1 LGLITTK
8 GRSEKMQNPL
18 FSSVDFA
25 NEPQVTDFLNSLPR
39 TFVEAEKLLSSK
51 QLVVDFDILQNRVKL
66 EPLVRKF
73 HSEAGT
79 LSDNIKNQCT
89 LLNDPT
95 TKLLVST
102 HQPNLFAY
110 GGVFKK
116 IVLLETLK
124 TTIEKNSHTRII
136 NLFVV
141 IDHDFI
147 DEIWMRRA
155 QVPSFHHSSGLLQLR
170 FCVGPAEKWKMVC
183 NVPRPRE
190 TILYNW
196 KRQIV
201 SWIKKSSS
209 SPYER
214 EKMIDNLNRFW
225 EQVEIAY
232 SKATSYSDLNS
243 FLISRIVNGIW
254 GYNTLFVRLSEIP
267 HIFKNGFEFLISNH
281 RTYADILRQTEQ
293 EFLSRGIH
301 TGVSFNSH
309 EKAPLW
315 LHCECGSKASVSIL
329 PISPL
334 RKLELKGSCMSCKR
348 ELTLELGDEACYPD
362 FSKTISSVSPR
373 AIAIPLLL
381 SRDLDISC
389 YCSGKGG
396 LGYLMDANAISKHLG
411 IRWPLTI
418 FWGSKDVYRGIAQ
431 DQALRAINIE
441 ITEAQTR
448 LQVLQSKNNE
458 YGIKIGNLVA
468 KRKELVKANSSLH
481 DILKDLFQ
489 SKEEQRRIRK
499 EIKIIAKAN
508 HVLNLSPC
516 ILDYA
521 INFGMVDTE
530 RQWSR
535 SLLTNGD
542 FGNPVYFNQGSSS
555 QKVRIRVSSNKGRP

>member
-1 LGLITTK
+1 MKNMRNSL
-8 GRSEKMQNPL
+8 
-18 FSSVDFA
+18 SSTVDFA
-25 NEPQVTDFLNSLPR
+25 NEPQVTNFLNSLPQ
-39 TFVEAEKLLSSK
+39 TFLEAQKLLSSDQK
-51 QLVVDFDILQNRVKL
+51 VVDYDILQNRVKL

-79 LSDNIKNQCT
+79 LSDNIKNQRT
-89 LLNDPT
+89 LLTDPT

-124 TTIEKNSHTRII
+124 TTIEKNSRARII

-170 FCVGPAEKWKMVC
+170 FSVGPAEKWKMVC
-183 NVPRPRE
+183 NIPRPRE

-196 KRQIV
+196 KRQII

-209 SPYER
+209 SSYQR

-225 EQVEIAY
+225 EEVEIAY

-243 FLISRIVNGIW
+243 FLISRIVNGMW

-281 RTYADILRQTEQ
+281 RSYADTLHQTEQ
-293 EFLSRGIH
+293 ELLSRGIH
-301 TGVSFNSH
+301 TGVSFKSH

-315 LHCECGSKASVSIL
+315 LHCKCGSKAPVSIL
-329 PISPL
+329 PLSPQG
-334 RKLELKGSCMSCKR
+334 KLALKGSCMSCKK
-348 ELTLELGDEACYPD
+348 ELTLEPGDEACYPD
-362 FSKTISSVSPR
+362 FSNIISSVSPR

-381 SRDLDISC
+381 SRDLEISC

-418 FWGSKDVYRGIAQ
+418 IWGSKDVYQGIAQ
-431 DQALRAINIE
+431 NQALRSINMG

-448 LQVLQSKNNE
+448 LQELNSRNNDYE
-458 YGIKIGNLVA
+458 IKISNLVA
-468 KRKELVKANSSLH
+468 KRKELAKAGSSLH

-489 SKEEQRRIRK
+489 LKEEQRRVRR
-499 EIKIIAKAN
+499 EIKIIAKASQI
-508 HVLNLSPC
+508 LNLSPC

-542 FGNPVYFNQGSSS
+542 LGNPVYFDQGSSSS
-555 QKVRIRVSSNKGRP
+555 QKVRIVVPTNEGSL

>member
-1 LGLITTK
+1 MHNSLSPK
-8 GRSEKMQNPL
+8 
-18 FSSVDFA
+18 VDFA
-25 NEPQVTDFLNSLPR
+25 SEPQVTNFLNSLPQ
-39 TFVEAEKLLSSK
+39 TFVEAQKLLSSNQK
-51 QLVVDFDILQNRVKL
+51 VVDYDILQNRVKL

-79 LSDNIKNQCT
+79 LSDDIQNQRN
-89 LLNDPT
+89 LLTDPA

-124 TTIEKNSHTRII
+124 TTIEKNSHARII

-170 FCVGPAEKWKMVC
+170 FSVGPAEKWKMVC
-183 NVPRPRE
+183 NIPRPRE

-196 KRQIV
+196 KRQII

-209 SPYER
+209 SSYQR
-214 EKMIDNLNRFW
+214 EKMIDNLNLFW
-225 EQVEIAY
+225 EEVEIAY

-281 RTYADILRQTEQ
+281 RTYAETLHQTEQ
-293 EFLSRGIH
+293 ELLSHGIH
-301 TGVSFNSH
+301 TGVSFKSH

-315 LHCECGSKASVSIL
+315 LHCECGSKAPVSIL
-329 PISPL
+329 PLPPQG
-334 RKLELKGSCMSCKR
+334 KLALKGSCMSCKK
-348 ELTLELGDEACYPD
+348 ELTLEPGDEACCPD
-362 FSKTISSVSPR
+362 FSRIISFVSPR

-381 SRDLDISC
+381 SRDLEISC

-396 LGYLMDANAISKHLG
+396 LGYLMDANAISKRLG

-418 FWGSKDVYRGIAQ
+418 IWGSKDVYQGIAQ
-431 DQALRAINIE
+431 NQALRSINME
-441 ITEAQTR
+441 ITEAQKR
-448 LQVLQSKNNE
+448 LQELSSRNNE
-458 YGIKIGNLVA
+458 YEIKISNLVS
-468 KRKELVKANSSLH
+468 KRNELAKANSSLH
-481 DILKDLFQ
+481 DTLKDLFQ
-489 SKEEQRRIRK
+489 LKEEQRRIRR
-499 EIKIIAKAN
+499 EIKIITKAN
-508 HVLNLSPC
+508 QILDLSPC

-542 FGNPVYFNQGSSS
+542 LANPVYFNQDISS
-555 QKVRIRVSSNKGRP
+555 KNVRIPA